1 MSDGDQIF
9 GRSADRCRR
18 LSAPPRNQRAG
29 LLVLHRTANQ
39 SIIQSMTQPTKRDVP
54 L

>member
-9 GRSADRCRR
+9 GQSADRCRR
-18 LSAPPRNQRAG
+18 LSAPPHGQRAG
-29 LLVLHRTANQ
+29 LLVLRWTANQ
-39 SIIQSMTQPTKRDVP
+39 SIVQSMTQPTKRDVP